1 MKISF
6 VELKNFRKLKCCRID
21 FSNKET
27 IFVGANNSGKTSAMD
42 ALILFLKEKSN
53 FKTQDF
59 TLSNWKSIDD
69 IGQSWL
75 NRKKDNTIDYKINE
89 WNKLLPQLDVWLNVE
104 ENEIHYVNHLI
115 PTLDWDGGNLGVR
128 LKLAPENIE
137 ALHNDFCEAYNRS
150 KKIKGKSKLK
160 LWPSHMWEFLEKR
173 LHKYF
178 SIKAYI
184 LDPSQVSEAD
194 NIIPQELP
202 EDSEPLDMTNPF
214 KGLVRIDI
222 INAQRGFTDANDG
235 NTNSIT
241 LSSQLREYYSKHLD
255 PSKEP
260 TENDIDALESIE
272 KAKDAFDKKLNK
284 SFDSS
289 IKELET
295 LNYPGFGNPSISL
308 STKVSTID
316 GLNHDS
322 AVRFKPNGKTD
333 LTLPEKYNG
342 LGYQNLIS
350 MVFKLIRFRDSWMQ
364 IGKSLS
370 GLTSEDKEDIYEPL
384 HLVLIE
390 EPEAHLHAQ
399 AQQVF
404 IKKAYDI
411 LREHEDLKEKKQF
424 QTQLIVST
432 HSNHIAHEVEF
443 ISLRYFKRKLGL
455 KKNEIP
461 TSVVVNLSETFGKN
475 DDTSK
480 FAARYLK
487 TTHCDL
493 FFADAVILVEGSA
506 ERMLVPHFIRQHF
519 SVLSSSYISI
529 LEIGGSHAHRLKPLI
544 DDLSLITLIIT
555 DLDSVE
561 HKEGGKPKAV
571 LPELKKGYKTGNTTL
586 VSWHPK
592 KEGLDELVNLKV
604 EEKVSNDSLIRV
616 AYQTKVEIN
625 VSDSEE
631 KKDIKDV
638 YPYTFEDSLGFS
650 NWSYFKRNTGNG
662 FIKKLNTEFN
672 SEADINIIA
681 NNLFEYLKNNG
692 RIKAPFAL
700 DLLFMEA
707 PEKLKIPEYIYD
719 GLKWVE
725 NKLTSND

>member
-6 VELKNFRKLKCCRID
+6 VELQNFRKLKCCRID

-42 ALILFLKEKSN
+42 AIILFLKEKTN

-59 TLSNWKSIDD
+59 TLSNWESIDK
-69 IGQSWL
+69 IGQFWL
-75 NRKKDNTIDYKINE
+75 ERKKDEDVDYKIKE

-104 ENEIHYVNHLI
+104 EDEIHYVNHLI

-128 LKLAPENIE
+128 LKLNPKDIE
-137 ALHNDFCEAYNRS
+137 ILHNDFCEAYNRS
-150 KKIKGKSKLK
+150 KSIKGKSNLK

-173 LHKYF
+173 LHEYF
-178 SIKAYI
+178 TIKAYI
-184 LDPSQVSEAD
+184 LDPSKVSNFD
-194 NIIPQELP
+194 SIIPQELP
-202 EDSEPLDMTNPF
+202 EDSLVLEMVNPF

-222 INAQRGFTDANDG
+222 INAQRGFTDSND
-235 NTNSIT
+235 NNNNSVT

-272 KAKDAFDKKLNK
+272 KAKEAFDKKLNE
-284 SFDSS
+284 SFNPS
-289 IKELET
+289 IKELES

-308 STKVSTID
+308 STKISTID

-322 AVRFKPNGKTD
+322 AVRFKPDGRSD
-333 LTLPEKYNG
+333 LTLPERYNG

-370 GLTSEDKEDIYEPL
+370 ELSTDEKEDIYEPL

-411 LREHEDLKEKKQF
+411 LREHKSLKKNKQF
-424 QTQLIVST
+424 NTQLIVST

-443 ISLRYFKRKLGL
+443 TSLRYFKRKLDE
-455 KKNEIP
+455 KKKEVP

-475 DDTSK
+475 DVTSK

-506 ERMLVPHFIRQHF
+506 ERMLVPHFIRQQF
-519 SVLSSSYISI
+519 PVLSSSYVSI

-544 DDLSLITLIIT
+544 DDLALITLIIT

-561 HKEGGKPKAV
+561 SKKAV
-571 LPELKKGYKTGNTTL
+571 LPELGKGYKTGNTTII
-586 VSWHPK
+586 SWYPQM
-592 KEGLDELVNLKV
+592 EELDELIKLK
-604 EEKVSNDSLIRV
+604 EEGKISKDSQVRV
-616 AYQTKVEIN
+616 AYQTKIEIN
-625 VSDSEE
+625 TAKE
-631 KKDIKDV
+631 KKEV
-638 YPYTFEDSLGFS
+638 YPYTFEDSLGFT
-650 NWSYFKRNTGNG
+650 NWDFFKENSGNG
-662 FIKKLNTEFN
+662 FIRKLNSEFN
-672 SEADINIIA
+672 SGDGISVIA
-681 NNLFEYLKNNG
+681 NNLFDYLKDNG

-700 DLLFMEA
+700 DLLFMED
-707 PEKLKIPEYIYD
+707 PKKLKTPDYIQD
-719 GLKWVE
+719 GLKWLE

>member
-6 VELKNFRKLKCCRID
+6 VELQNFRKLKCSRID

-42 ALILFLKEKSN
+42 ALILFLKEKIN

-59 TLSNWKSIDD
+59 TLSNWKSIDE

-75 NRKKDNTIDYKINE
+75 ERKKDEEVDYKMKE

-104 ENEIHYVNHLI
+104 EDEIHYVNHLI
-115 PTLDWDGGNLGVR
+115 PTLDWDGGSLGVR
-128 LKLAPENIE
+128 LKLTPDDIE
-137 ALHNDFCEAYNRS
+137 ILHNDFCEAYNRS
-150 KKIKGKSKLK
+150 KSIKGKSDLK

-173 LHKYF
+173 LHRYF
-178 SIKAYI
+178 TIKAYI
-184 LDPSQVSEAD
+184 LDPSKVSEPD
-194 NIIPQELP
+194 NIVPQELP
-202 EDSEPLDMTNPF
+202 EDSLVLEMANPF

-222 INAQRGFTDANDG
+222 INAQRGFTDSNDN
-235 NTNSIT
+235 NTNSVT

-272 KAKDAFDKKLNK
+272 KAKEAFDKKLNE
-284 SFDSS
+284 SFTPS

-322 AVRFKPNGKTD
+322 AVRFKPDGKTD

-370 GLTSEDKEDIYEPL
+370 ELSTDEKEDIYEPL

-411 LREHEDLKEKKQF
+411 LREHKNLKKDKQF
-424 QTQLIVST
+424 NTQLIVST

-443 ISLRYFKRKLGL
+443 TSLRYFKRKLDV
-455 KKNEIP
+455 KKKEIP

-475 DDTSK
+475 DVTSK

-506 ERMLVPHFIRQHF
+506 ERMLVPHFIRQQF
-519 SVLSSSYISI
+519 PVLSSSYVSI

-544 DDLSLITLIIT
+544 DDLALITLIIT
-555 DLDSVE
+555 DLDSVAS
-561 HKEGGKPKAV
+561 KKAV
-571 LPELKKGYKTGNTTL
+571 LPELGKGYKTGNTTIT
-586 VSWHPK
+586 SWHPQM
-592 KEGLDELVNLKV
+592 EELDELIKLK
-604 EEKVSNDSLIRV
+604 EEDKVSKDSRVRV
-616 AYQTKVEIN
+616 AYQTKIEIN
-625 VSDSEE
+625 TTKG
-631 KKDIKDV
+631 KKEI
-638 YPYTFEDSLGFS
+638 YPYTFEDSLGFT
-650 NWSYFKRNTGNG
+650 NWDFFKENSGNG
-662 FIKKLNTEFN
+662 FIRKLNSEFN
-672 SEADINIIA
+672 SSEDISTIA
-681 NNLFEYLKNNG
+681 NNLFDYLKDNS

-700 DLLFMEA
+700 DLLFMED
-707 PEKLKIPEYIYD
+707 PKKLITPDYIQD
-719 GLKWVE
+719 GLKWLE

>member
-6 VELKNFRKLKCCRID
+6 VELQNFRKLKCCRID

-42 ALILFLKEKSN
+42 ALILFLKEKAN

-59 TLSNWKSIDD
+59 TLSNWKSIDE
-69 IGQSWL
+69 IGQYWL
-75 NRKKDNTIDYKINE
+75 DRKKDEDIDYKIKE
-89 WNKLLPQLDVWLNVE
+89 WSKLLPQLDVWLNVE
-104 ENEIHYVNHLI
+104 EDEIHYVNHLI
-115 PTLDWDGGNLGVR
+115 PTLDWDGGSLGVR
-128 LKLAPENIE
+128 LKLTPDDIE
-137 ALHNDFCEAYNRS
+137 ILHNDFCEAYNRS
-150 KKIKGKSKLK
+150 KSIKGKSDLK

-173 LHKYF
+173 LHRYF
-178 SIKAYI
+178 TIKAYI
-184 LDPSQVSEAD
+184 LDPSKVSKSN
-194 NIIPQELP
+194 NIVPQELP
-202 EDSEPLDMTNPF
+202 EDSLVLEMANPF

-222 INAQRGFTDANDG
+222 INAQRGFTDSNDN
-235 NTNSIT
+235 NTNSVT
-241 LSSQLREYYSKHLD
+241 LSTQLREYYSKHLD

-272 KAKDAFDKKLNK
+272 KAKEAFDKKLNE
-284 SFDSS
+284 SFSPS

-308 STKVSTID
+308 STNISTID

-322 AVRFKPNGKTD
+322 AVRFKPDGKSN
-333 LTLPEKYNG
+333 LTLPERYNG

-370 GLTSEDKEDIYEPL
+370 ELSTEDKEDIYEPL

-411 LREHEDLKEKKQF
+411 LREHKSLKKNKQF
-424 QTQLIVST
+424 NTQLIVST

-443 ISLRYFKRKLGL
+443 TSLRYFKRKLDAT
-455 KKNEIP
+455 KKEVP
-461 TSVVVNLSETFGKN
+461 TSVIVNLSETFGKN
-475 DDTSK
+475 DATSK

-506 ERMLVPHFIRQHF
+506 ERMLVPHFIRQQF
-519 SVLSSSYISI
+519 PVLSSSYVSI

-544 DDLSLITLIIT
+544 DDLGLITLIIT

-561 HKEGGKPKAV
+561 SKKAV
-571 LPELKKGYKTGNTTL
+571 LPELGKGYKTGNTTIT
-586 VSWHPK
+586 SWHPQM
-592 KEGLDELVNLKV
+592 EELDELIKLK
-604 EEKVSNDSLIRV
+604 EEDKISKDSQIRV
-616 AYQTKVEIN
+616 AYQTKIEIN
-625 VSDSEE
+625 TSKE
-631 KKDIKDV
+631 KKEV
-638 YPYTFEDSLGFS
+638 YPYTFEDSLGFT
-650 NWSYFKRNTGNG
+650 NWDFFKENSGNG
-662 FIKKLNTEFN
+662 FIRKLNSEFN
-672 SEADINIIA
+672 SGESISMIA
-681 NNLFEYLKNNG
+681 NNLFDYLKDNG

-700 DLLFMEA
+700 DLLFMED
-707 PEKLKIPEYIYD
+707 PKELKTPDYIQD
-719 GLKWVE
+719 GLKWLE
-725 NKLTSND
+725 NKLTSNH

>member
-21 FSNKET
+21 FSNRET

-59 TLSNWKSIDD
+59 TLSNWESIDK

-75 NRKKDNTIDYKINE
+75 ERKKDEDVDYKIKD

-104 ENEIHYVNHLI
+104 EDEIHYVNHLI

-128 LKLAPENIE
+128 LKLTPENIE
-137 ALHNDFCEAYNRS
+137 ILHDDFCEAYNRS
-150 KKIKGKSKLK
+150 KSIKGKSDLK
-160 LWPSHMWEFLEKR
+160 LWPSHMWEFLERR
-173 LHKYF
+173 LHRYF
-178 SIKAYI
+178 TIKAYI
-184 LDPSQVSEAD
+184 LDPSKVSKSD
-194 NIIPQELP
+194 NIVIQELP
-202 EDSEPLDMTNPF
+202 EDSLVLEMANPF

-222 INAQRGFTDANDG
+222 INAQRGFTDSNDN
-235 NTNSIT
+235 NTNSVT

-272 KAKDAFDKKLNK
+272 KAKEAFDKKLNE
-284 SFDSS
+284 SFNPS

-308 STKVSTID
+308 STKISTID

-322 AVRFKPNGKTD
+322 AVRFKPDGKSE
-333 LTLPEKYNG
+333 LTLPERYNG

-350 MVFKLIRFRDSWMQ
+350 MVFKLIRFRDSWIQ

-370 GLTSEDKEDIYEPL
+370 ELSSDEKEYIYEPL

-411 LREHEDLKEKKQF
+411 LRENKVLKKNKQF
-424 QTQLIVST
+424 NTQLIVST
-432 HSNHIAHEVEF
+432 HSNHIAHEVDF
-443 ISLRYFKRKLGL
+443 TSLRYFKRKLDIN
-455 KKNEIP
+455 KKEIP
-461 TSVVVNLSETFGKN
+461 VSEVVNLSKTFGKN
-475 DDTSK
+475 DATSK

-506 ERMLVPHFIRQHF
+506 ERMLVPHFIRQQF
-519 SVLSSSYISI
+519 SILSSSYVSI

-544 DDLSLITLIIT
+544 DDLALITLIIT
-555 DLDSVE
+555 DLDSV
-561 HKEGGKPKAV
+561 KSKKAV
-571 LPELKKGYKTGNTTL
+571 LPEIGRGYKTGNTTIR
-586 VSWHPK
+586 SWHPK
-592 KEGLDELVNLKV
+592 KEALDELINLK
-604 EEKVSNDSLIRV
+604 EEDKISKDSLVRI
-616 AYQTKVEIN
+616 AYQTKIEIN
-625 VSDSEE
+625 TSKE
-631 KKDIKDV
+631 KTEV
-638 YPYTFEDSLGFS
+638 FPYTFEDSLGFT
-650 NWSYFKRNTGNG
+650 NWNFFQKNNGNG
-662 FIKKLNTEFN
+662 FIKKLNNEFN
-672 SEADINIIA
+672 SEGSINMIA
-681 NNLFEYLKNNG
+681 NNLFDYLKDNS

-700 DLLFMEA
+700 DLLFMED
-707 PEKLKIPEYIYD
+707 PKKLKTPEYIKD
-719 GLKWVE
+719 GLKWLE
-725 NKLTSND
+725 NKLTSNY

>member
-6 VELKNFRKLKCCRID
+6 VELQNFRKLKCCRID
-21 FSNKET
+21 FSNMET

-59 TLSNWKSIDD
+59 TLSNWKNIDE

-75 NRKKDNTIDYKINE
+75 SRKKDDAIDYKINE

-115 PTLDWDGGNLGVR
+115 PTLDWSGGNLGVR

-137 ALHNDFCEAYNRS
+137 ALHDDFCEAYNRS
-150 KKIKGKSKLK
+150 KTIKGKSKLK

-178 SIKAYI
+178 SIRAYI
-184 LDPSQVSEAD
+184 LDPTQVSEAD

-202 EDSEPLDMTNPF
+202 EDSEPLDMANPF

-260 TENDIDALESIE
+260 TEKDIDALESIE
-272 KAKDAFDKKLNK
+272 KAKEAFDKKLNE
-284 SFDSS
+284 SFDPS

-370 GLTSEDKEDIYEPL
+370 ELTSEDKEDIYEPL

-411 LREHEDLKEKKQF
+411 LREHKDLKEKKQF

-443 ISLRYFKRKLGL
+443 TSLRYFKRKLDV
-455 KKNEIP
+455 KKNDIP

-519 SVLSSSYISI
+519 PILSSSYVSI

-544 DDLSLITLIIT
+544 DDLALITLIIT
-555 DLDSVE
+555 DLDSVK
-561 HKEGGKPKAV
+561 HIEGKKPKAIF
-571 LPELKKGYKTGNTTL
+571 PELKKGYKTGNTTL

-592 KEGLDELVNLKV
+592 KEGLDELVNLKE
-604 EEKVSNDSLIRV
+604 EEKVSSNSLIRV

-631 KKDIKDV
+631 KKDI

-650 NWSYFKRNTGNG
+650 NWNYFKANTGNG

-681 NNLFEYLKNNG
+681 NNLFEYLKDNS

-707 PEKLKIPEYIYD
+707 QEKLKVPEYIDD

-725 NKLTSND
+725 NKLTTNN

>member
-6 VELKNFRKLKCCRID
+6 VELQNFRKLKCCRID

-53 FKTQDF
+53 FKTQDI
-59 TLSNWKSIDD
+59 TLSNWKSIDE

-75 NRKKDNTIDYKINE
+75 DRKKDEEIDYKIKE
-89 WNKLLPQLDVWLNVE
+89 WDDLLPQLDIWLNVE
-104 ENEIHYVNHLI
+104 EDEIHYVSHLI

-128 LKLAPENIE
+128 LKLTPEDIE
-137 ALHNDFCEAYNRS
+137 ILHNDFCEAYNHS
-150 KKIKGKSKLK
+150 KSIKGKSNLK

-173 LHKYF
+173 LHRYF
-178 SIKAYI
+178 TIKAYI
-184 LDPSQVSEAD
+184 LDPSKVSESD
-194 NIIPQELP
+194 HVIPQELP
-202 EDSEPLDMTNPF
+202 EDSLALEMVNPF

-222 INAQRGFTDANDG
+222 INAQRGFTDPND
-235 NTNSIT
+235 NKTNSIT
-241 LSSQLREYYSKHLD
+241 LSSQLREYYHKHLD
-255 PSKEP
+255 PAKEP
-260 TENDIDALESIE
+260 TEKDISALQAIEDA
-272 KAKDAFDKKLNK
+272 KTVFDTKLNNDF
-284 SFDSS
+284 SPS
-289 IKELET
+289 IKELEN

-316 GLNHDS
+316 GLSHDS
-322 AVRFKPNGKTD
+322 AVRFKPDEKLD
-333 LTLPEKYNG
+333 LTLPERYNG

-370 GLTSEDKEDIYEPL
+370 ELSIDEKEDIYEPL

-411 LREHEDLKEKKQF
+411 LREQESLKEGKQF
-424 QTQLIVST
+424 NTQLIVST

-443 ISLRYFKRKLGL
+443 TSLRYFKRKLDA
-455 KKNEIP
+455 KKKEVP

-475 DDTSK
+475 NATSK

-506 ERMLVPHFIRQHF
+506 ERMLVPHFIRQQF
-519 SVLSSSYISI
+519 PVLSSSYVSI

-544 DDLSLITLIIT
+544 DDLALITLIIT

-561 HKEGGKPKAV
+561 SKKAV
-571 LPELKKGYKTGNTTL
+571 LPELGKGYKTGNTTITD
-586 VSWHPK
+586 WYPQ
-592 KEGLDELVNLKV
+592 KEELDELIKLK
-604 EEKVSNDSLIRV
+604 EEDKISKDSEIRV
-616 AYQTKVEIN
+616 AYQTKIEIN
-625 VSDSEE
+625 TSKE
-631 KKDIKDV
+631 KKEV
-638 YPYTFEDSLGFS
+638 YPYTFEDSLGFT
-650 NWSYFKRNTGNG
+650 NWDFFQEKSGNG
-662 FIKKLNTEFN
+662 FIRKLNSEFN
-672 SEADINIIA
+672 SGEDISVIA
-681 NNLFEYLKNNG
+681 NNLFNYLKDNG

-700 DLLFMEA
+700 DLLFMED
-707 PEKLKIPEYIYD
+707 PKKLKTPEYIND
-719 GLKWVE
+719 GLKWLE
-725 NKLTSND
+725 NKLTSNH